1 MATVVHIRVTLGHLR
16 VFISHHRVI
25 LRMVQVTIGHYRITI
40 GYPFSFLYFSF
51 FQQTKGKHNWASPES
66 KTNLLFLYTSPVFTF
81 TLSLHCSKLGQI
93 EIRAYPQLRDTD
105 KQEDII
111 PPSPVTTFTLP
122 HELPTVIKA
131 QDSTVWQQWSY
142 MYIRGPCAREI
153 KPMYVS
159 TEFANYVTDFVF
171 SHGICKFC

>member
-93 EIRAYPQLRDTD
+93 EIRANPQLRDTD

-122 HELPTVIKA
+122 HALPT
-131 QDSTVWQQWSY
+131 D
-142 MYIRGPCAREI
+142 IRHRIPQSDNSEVTFTFVHQGHTCAH
-153 KPMYVS
+153 VL
-159 TEFANYVTDFVF
+159 
-171 SHGICKFC
+171 